1 MAAKK
6 KSTAKKAAS
15 TKVKKAAP
23 TKAKKTPSTKAM
35 LARLEG
41 FSRRNWAKE
50 PGDVTN
56 LRKHKLPP
64 MGNFPGVFY
73 ANFNTFWLGEN
84 IQVVRQLALDGDM
97 DVKELNR
104 MAAALLNRHAGRLAK
119 WKLTNT
125 VKLVKELAGFFEGNG
140 PRSHGQVVM
149 VCEGTML
156 AMDRLNTWIDAMIPW
171 SDLDAKLKLNKA
183 AK

>member
-1 MAAKK
+1 MAIKKTAAKKAAAKK
-6 KSTAKKAAS
+6 KTAKK
-15 TKVKKAAP
+15 K
-23 TKAKKTPSTKAM
+23 PSTKQM

-41 FSRRNWAKE
+41 FSRRGWGKE

-97 DVKELNR
+97 DVKELNH

-125 VKLVKELAGFFEGNG
+125 VKLVKELAAYFEGNG
-140 PRSHGQVVM
+140 ARNHAQIVA

-156 AMDRLNTWIDAMIPW
+156 AMDRVNTWIDAMIPW

>member
-6 KSTAKKAAS
+6 KAT
-15 TKVKKAAP
+15 
-23 TKAKKTPSTKAM
+23 STKAM
-35 LARLEG
+35 LARLDG
-41 FSRRNWAKE
+41 FSRRNWRRE
-50 PGDVTN
+50 PGDVTR

-119 WKLTNT
+119 WKLINT
-125 VKLVKELAGFFEGNG
+125 VKLVKELAAYFAGNG
-140 PRSHGQVVM
+140 PRSHAQIVAVT
-149 VCEGTML
+149 EATML
-156 AMDRLNTWIDAMIPW
+156 AMDRVNTWIDAMIPW
-171 SDLDAKLKLNKA
+171 SDLDAKLKLNRAPK
-183 AK
+183 